1 MRVITVRKHQR
12 RIKGE
17 KRPVL
22 KNKRD
27 SKLGKRVKKQ
37 KRKVRRGPVID
48 PEGY

>member
-12 RIKGE
+12 RIKGK